1 MSELEHGLLGEM
13 RNRLIDD
20 FLDIVILR
28 ELENGPL
35 GCYDIISR
43 VHNKHDWKPSSGKTY
58 SHLYSLERKGLLQS
72 RLNSN
77 KRIFILTESGK
88 ESIREI
94 ANEKNRILGYFLNLI
109 EGE

>member
-1 MSELEHGLLGEM
+1 VTELEHGLLGEM
-13 RNRLIDD
+13 RNKLIDD

-35 GCYDIISR
+35 GCYDVISR
-43 VHNKHDWKPSSGKTY
+43 VHDKYDRQLKSGKTY
-58 SHLYSLERKGLLQS
+58 SRLYSLERKGLVRS

-77 KRIFILTESGK
+77 KRVFVLTESGR
-88 ESIREI
+88 ETIREI
-94 ANEKNRILGYFLNLI
+94 ANEKNRILGYVLNLI